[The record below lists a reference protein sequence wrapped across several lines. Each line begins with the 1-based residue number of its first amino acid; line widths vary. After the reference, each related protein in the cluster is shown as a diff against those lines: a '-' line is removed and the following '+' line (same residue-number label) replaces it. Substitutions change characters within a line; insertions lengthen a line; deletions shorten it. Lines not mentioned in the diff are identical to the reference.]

1 MESTDTVTRD
11 EYLTGM
17 QEQVDNILEA
27 QKVINSMNQVVERLR
42 AAINTHAEIMG
53 LHRYLLERFI
63 PAPTLA
69 AAVNEYA
76 ELRRP
81 AIKQKSL
88 AGFGTPAATS
98 GH

>member
-17 QEQVDNILEA
+17 QEQVDNIIEA

-42 AAINTHAEIMG
+42 HAINTHAEIMG

-69 AAVNEYA
+69 AAVDEYA
-76 ELRRP
+76 HLRAA
-81 AIKQKSL
+81 AIEQERL
-88 AGFGTPAATS
+88 AGLGIKSST
-98 GH
+98 GGN